1 MAKATLNG
9 IEIDYE
15 VTGRGRAVLMSHG
28 YSATRRMWSGQ
39 HRFLGDRYRL
49 LSWSAG
55 LAIGHLLQPDPEPL
69 ARLRADKQHLVG
81 L

>member
-1 MAKATLNG
+1 MAKARLNG

-39 HRFLGDRYRL
+39 HQT
-49 LSWSAG
+49 
-55 LAIGHLLQPDPEPL
+55 LAIATG
-69 ARLRADKQHLVG
+69 
-81 L
+81 